1 MSLIECI
8 LEYATK
14 VRIEGCYE
22 ANLWLEG
29 LGIDPALHVHIQNT
43 VNNDGDLI
51 DGDGE
56 IITFFGE

>member
-1 MSLIECI
+1 
-8 LEYATK
+8 
-14 VRIEGCYE
+14 
-22 ANLWLEG
+22 

-43 VNNDGDLI
+43 VNNDGELI